1 MFANMGLGKK
11 LISGFLG
18 VALVVLAVGLVGYRA
33 ATVMEDETK
42 TIIETM
48 PLADASMEM
57 MLAVD
62 EDRLVIMD
70 MLAAEETGDVD
81 SLLREHEENIK
92 TFDSFADGIV
102 RGGETEAGTIIATSD
117 DKLKQLVQEADS
129 FHNGSFQPLIKK
141 IGELKKEEISL
152 VAESLTVMRNLEKA
166 YDDITEAA
174 EEFEDAAKSQIQ
186 SQIAAGKSANQI
198 NRKQSTWSDLAME
211 IAITIAEARIVI
223 EESGQSFEAAALV
236 GLTGEFAEKMD
247 DFDTWISAL
256 LKGGSTEM
264 GQIAAIDVANIRALV
279 SNVDKI
285 HDQKFNPAGERF
297 LAIQKEL
304 GELRAEEHRV
314 DEEADA
320 VGMKM
325 IGILEG
331 VESRAGAAVDAAADS
346 SVAVAASSITQIFTG
361 VVIGFIVA
369 IVLGVLITQSITRPI
384 NVVIEGVGDGAEQV
398 ASASA
403 EISSSS
409 QSLAE
414 GATEQAASLE
424 ETSSS
429 LEEMSSTVQQNA
441 DNASQAQQ
449 LATVAKETAT
459 KGAASVS
466 EMIAAVNE
474 INTSSVEVSKIIK
487 VIDEIAFQ
495 TNLLAL
501 NAAVEAAR
509 AGEHGKGFA
518 VVAEEVR
525 NLAGRSAEAAK
536 TTSGLIEESTG
547 KAKLGSEL
555 AAQSGEVLDEIVSNS
570 TKAADLI
577 SEIAAASREQAEGIN
592 QVTKAVTQ
600 MDQVTQQNSAFS
612 EETASSG
619 EELSAQAESLKD
631 LIDRLSEIIGGAAGA
646 GGGHVV
652 KRGPVKKAGA
662 GAGQLQ
668 QAVHGLLQKGAP
680 AAAAPARKPGI
691 AAKAVK
697 PNEVIPMDD
706 DEFREF

>member
-1 MFANMGLGKK
+1 MFENMGLGKK
-11 LISGFLG
+11 LISGFIG
-18 VALVVLAVGLVGYRA
+18 VALVVLAVGIVGYRA
-33 ATVMEDETK
+33 ATVMESETT

-48 PLADASMEM
+48 PLADGSMEM

-62 EDRLVIMD
+62 EDRIGIMD
-70 MLAAEETGDVD
+70 ILAAEETGDVD
-81 SLLREHEENIK
+81 ALLRAHEENTK
-92 TFDSFADGIV
+92 TFDSFADGIM
-102 RGGETEAGTIIATSD
+102 RGGETAAGTIIATTD
-117 DKLKQLVQEADS
+117 DKLRQLVQDADN
-129 FHNGSFQPLIKK
+129 FHNSSFQPLIKT
-141 IGELKKEEISL
+141 IGDLKKEEIAL
-152 VAESLTVMRNLEKA
+152 LAEFETVMSGLEKA

-174 EEFEDAAKSQIQ
+174 EKFEDSAKARIAT
-186 SQIAAGKSANQI
+186 QIAAGRSAGQI
-198 NRKQSTWSDLAME
+198 NRKESTWADMSME

-223 EESGQSFEAAALV
+223 EEAAQTFDAGEIA
-236 GLTGEFAEKMD
+236 GLTNELTEKMD

-264 GQIAAIDVANIRALV
+264 GQIAAVDVADVRSLV
-279 SNVDKI
+279 TGIDKI
-285 HDQKFNPAGERF
+285 HDQKFNPAAERF
-297 LAIQKEL
+297 LAIQKKI
-304 GELRAEEHRV
+304 GEITAEMNAA

-325 IGILEG
+325 IGVLEA
-331 VESRAGAAVDAAADS
+331 VESRAGQAVDAAADS
-346 SVAVAASSITQIFTG
+346 SVEVAASSITQIFTG
-361 VVIGFIVA
+361 VVIGFIIA
-369 IVLGVLITQSITRPI
+369 IGLGVLITRSITRPI
-384 NVVIEGVGDGAEQV
+384 NVVIDGVGEGAEQV

-449 LATVAKETAT
+449 LATVAKDTAT
-459 KGAASVS
+459 KGASSVS
-466 EMIAAVNE
+466 EMITAVNE
-474 INTSSVEVSKIIK
+474 INASSIEVSKIIK

-536 TTSGLIEESTG
+536 TTSGLIEESMG

-555 AAQSGEVLDEIVSNS
+555 ATQSGEVLNEIVTNS

-612 EETASSG
+612 EETASAS
-619 EELSAQAESLKD
+619 EELSSQAEGLKD
-631 LIDRLSEIIGGAAGA
+631 LVDRLSEIIGGAGTIGQASSIHRTTA
-646 GGGHVV
+646 VKPVKQTGHV
-652 KRGPVKKAGA
+652 
-662 GAGQLQ
+662 Q
-668 QAVHGLLQKGAP
+668 QAVHGLLAKGRP
-680 AAAAPARKPGI
+680 AAPARKPG
-691 AAKAVK
+691 ANPVK

-706 DEFREF
+706 DEFKEF